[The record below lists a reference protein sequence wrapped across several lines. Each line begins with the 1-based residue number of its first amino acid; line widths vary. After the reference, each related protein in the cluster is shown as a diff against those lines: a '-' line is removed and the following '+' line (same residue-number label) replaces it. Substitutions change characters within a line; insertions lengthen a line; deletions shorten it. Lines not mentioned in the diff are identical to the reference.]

1 MLVCSDGLWSV
12 VDDSTIRRV
21 LQTMRDPQAA
31 ADALVDAATHA
42 GGSDDVT
49 VVVVDAAAI
58 RPPM

>member
-1 MLVCSDGLWSV
+1 
-12 VDDSTIRRV
+12 
-21 LQTMRDPQAA
+21 MRDPQAA

-58 RPPM
+58 RPPVRSQMYRTSRRVDRTI